1 MARNLGIL
9 NNISAVILPYLGWP
23 LGIILFKLY
32 FEGVRIELAVIQNM
46 EDQTERNRRKRKIN
60 TSTVYMIIFV
70 AVIVFI
76 INVNE
81 LLLPLSMISNQAA
94 YTLNMVLLMISGQFA
109 MNYGI
114 LLASVFISFRLVL
127 ILGVL
132 FLFLQIVFFP
142 DMKIIR
148 TK

>member
-1 MARNLGIL
+1 
-9 NNISAVILPYLGWP
+9 
-23 LGIILFKLY
+23 
-32 FEGVRIELAVIQNM
+32 
-46 EDQTERNRRKRKIN
+46 
-60 TSTVYMIIFV
+60 MIIFV